1 MGKFK
6 RTSCYE
12 SSLREKSYCAGSG
25 ENMRERALHL
35 WYLPKVLTPLLQ
47 NLHPARWLEM
57 IRKDEAGADWWG
69 GEGNIF
75 TIWATHS
82 LTHSVPLT
90 LVQIPRWLH
99 SQVKE
104 ELVNTSIYFFI
115 VFSNVRTPPVFSA
128 YSLKTCLVNTNMPRP
143 GPKLA
148 IVFFLTFPFST
159 VKLVQAESGGGY
171 QGYPNDP
178 SYSSNPFSSSY
189 PAPSSYPSYPF
200 YAGYPSYPGY
210 VGVAPGDTSLP
221 TYPVAYDKRQ
231 VTISHL

>member
-12 SSLREKSYCAGSG
+12 SSLRERSYCAGSG

-57 IRKDEAGADWWG
+57 IRKDEAGADCW
-69 GEGNIF
+69 GNIF

-90 LVQIPRWLH
+90 LVHIPRWLH

-148 IVFFLTFPFST
+148 IVFFLTLPFST

>member
-1 MGKFK
+1 MKAPWERKVTALVVVKIWEKEPSTFDICP
-6 RTSCYE
+6 RCWLHSCKTCTQPDD
-12 SSLREKSYCAGSG
+12 LRWYAR
-25 ENMRERALHL
+25 MR
-35 WYLPKVLTPLLQ
+35 PVP
-47 NLHPARWLEM
+47 
-57 IRKDEAGADWWG
+57 IVEAVS
-69 GEGNIF
+69 GNIF

-90 LVQIPRWLH
+90 LVHIPRWLH

-210 VGVAPGDTSLP
+210 VGVAPSLP